1 MSVSLINIF
10 KMKSEA
16 VRAFFLSHYFP
27 ISFIFSKNCHYRI
40 LKSFQ
45 MKFTHKLI

>member
-16 VRAFFLSHYFP
+16 VRAFFFKVTISLFP
-27 ISFIFSKNCHYRI
+27 SF
-40 LKSFQ
+40 FQ
-45 MKFTHKLI
+45 KIATIEF